1 MLTPST
7 PQPISSRRSC
17 DMGRIVTGTIMSQI
31 ATASLNLASVKM
43 LGEAHYLL
51 QMTTTNVGGG
61 IHLVS
66 RVIPKGYEETWQLLY
81 ATTPLTQ
88 WIWFEIAHAASTAAD
103 DTPTLQIS
111 LKSVVSGAIDG
122 TIDAGCILDYYL
134 ETNDD
139 LRTPPRRLS
148 SGWALTRPPSGSS
161 SYVPR
166 PLYVPQAYRGQVICV
181 RIAAT
186 SVAVTALHLIDIYQE
201 A

>member
-1 MLTPST
+1 MLTPSS
-7 PQPISSRRSC
+7 PQTLPALSTC
-17 DMGRIVTGTIMSQI
+17 DQGRLVAGSTVAQI
-31 ATASLNLASVKM
+31 AIGALNLASVKM
-43 LGEAHYLL
+43 LGEAHYHL
-51 QMTTTNVGGG
+51 QRTTVGFAASLFE
-61 IHLVS
+61 INQ
-66 RVIPKGYEETWQLLY
+66 IIEKGHEETWQLLY
-81 ATTPLTQ
+81 ATTPLTE
-88 WIWFEIAHAASTAAD
+88 WIWFSVVYSASTAQD

-122 TIDAGCILDYYL
+122 TIDAGCVLNYYL
-134 ETNDD
+134 ETEDMPQSNP
-139 LRTPPRRLS
+139 TRLS

-181 RIAAT
+181 RIAAA